1 MEFHSPSIRIVC
13 YWVALLQ
20 ELVLGYRLGAHDTV
34 RVYNAAPSPK
44 NKVLLQGPLWKVYS
58 TLNVYVECYQKF
70 PIKLTFDLNNPTTN
84 VFAFRMIKLLQKVF
98 DAIVKP
104 KGKFSQARA
113 IS

>member
-1 MEFHSPSIRIVC
+1 MTQDP
-13 YWVALLQ
+13 LLA
-20 ELVLGYRLGAHDTV
+20 YHTGAHDTTLS
-34 RVYNAAPSPK
+34 YDAAPASK
-44 NKVLLQGPLWKVYS
+44 NKVSLQGSLRKVHS
-58 TLNVYVECYQKF
+58 ISNVYVEFYQKF

>member
-1 MEFHSPSIRIVC
+1 MSC
-13 YWVALLQ
+13 VAPRPF
-20 ELVLGYRLGAHDTV
+20 LGYRLGAHD
-34 RVYNAAPSPK
+34 AAPSLK
-44 NKVLLQGPLWKVYS
+44 NKVSLQGPLRKVHS
-58 TLNVYVECYQKF
+58 ISNVYVEFYQKF

>member
-1 MEFHSPSIRIVC
+1 M
-13 YWVALLQ
+13 
-20 ELVLGYRLGAHDTV
+20 GASYAA
-34 RVYNAAPSPK
+34 RVYEAAPN
-44 NKVLLQGPLWKVYS
+44 NKVSLQGPLRKVYS
-58 TLNVYVECYQKF
+58 ISNVYEEFYQKF
-70 PIKLTFDLNNPTTN
+70 PIKLTFDLNNPSTN

>member
-1 MEFHSPSIRIVC
+1 MAS
-13 YWVALLQ
+13 LQ
-20 ELVLGYRLGAHDTV
+20 DPVLGYQVGAPYAAC
-34 RVYNAAPSPK
+34 VYDAAPAPRNRVS
-44 NKVLLQGPLWKVYS
+44 LQGPLWKVYS
-58 TLNVYVECYQKF
+58 TLNVYVEFYQKF

>member
-1 MEFHSPSIRIVC
+1 M
-13 YWVALLQ
+13 
-20 ELVLGYRLGAHDTV
+20 GAHDAA
-34 RVYNAAPSPK
+34 RVYDAAPAPK
-44 NKVLLQGPLWKVYS
+44 NKVSLQGPLRKVYS
-58 TLNVYVECYQKF
+58 ISNVYEEFYQKF